1 MYIALQS
8 VLGDPRPPF
17 APWNKNAHWNDE
29 RLYGKFKRIP
39 QEARNTHR
47 SGAAIPDVV
56 LFSTTGN
63 WDSLYLTMKDYLQH
77 MSSGVEHLLSSYK
90 NSVLFIFI
98 VDFGFGGRQPSKSNY
113 LKNAGRVSSLICHM
127 HIHKHF

>member
-1 MYIALQS
+1 MASLNE
-8 VLGDPRPPF
+8 P
-17 APWNKNAHWNDE
+17 
-29 RLYGKFKRIP
+29 
-39 QEARNTHR
+39 RNTHR

-77 MSSGVEHLLSSYK
+77 MSSGVEHLSSYK
-90 NSVLFIFI
+90 NSVVFIFI

-113 LKNAGRVSSLICHM
+113 LKMLKGKFSHLSCISINISDLSP
-127 HIHKHF
+127 